1 MLPSEWVNDGF
12 RHTYNRMDGRFFDCA
27 QNDRAT
33 NGRACEIQSTIP
45 KIHRR
50 TIRKT
55 KPLHARPDC
64 HAEEA
69 LSAVPGTGRRQAD
82 EASTAAWD
90 HARAC
95 VTAVMRATT
104 RVAPTTAETAP
115 RGQDALGPRKGR
127 GRSMTMAFPPP
138 HQPLPALRQAQGT
151 GSASACL
158 SCGRRQ
164 ATPPRGK

>member
-69 LSAVPGTGRRQAD
+69 ARLTKHLLRRRMMPERVSFVPACQARMSIAKPRQGFILSIHG
-82 EASTAAWD
+82 
-90 HARAC
+90 
-95 VTAVMRATT
+95 
-104 RVAPTTAETAP
+104 AP
-115 RGQDALGPRKGR
+115 
-127 GRSMTMAFPPP
+127 
-138 HQPLPALRQAQGT
+138 
-151 GSASACL
+151 
-158 SCGRRQ
+158 
-164 ATPPRGK
+164 